1 MKIPNTVCSG
11 CNQLLDLLY
20 HHREEFGIVSEGY
33 CYNCKKDYPK
43 KSCNVCKQATIH
55 VGFSYG
61 ACTNC
66 ILTTGFNLEQEFI
79 KVLRLLDNLLVVISR
94 DENLNRVTFY
104 AYLKGCEH
112 LETLERQGYDKKY
125 YIDDNNS
132 NLPNSNQ
139 GITPK

>member
-43 KSCNVCKQATIH
+43 KTCNVCKQATIH
-55 VGFSYG
+55 IGFSYG

-79 KVLRLLDNLLVVISR
+79 KALRLLHNILVAIDCEV
-94 DENLNRVTFY
+94 EVTGDTIGLY
-104 AYLKGCEH
+104 REGSAY

-132 NLPNSNQ
+132 NLPDSNQ
-139 GITPK
+139 GITP